1 MLDADL
7 LVFGSVLSG
16 RFWTPGHLSSSVRT
30 PLRAFVDPAG
40 SHSQW
45 WTPTSTLD
53 LVWQDVLLPESVL
66 ALPVV

>member
-1 MLDADL
+1 LLDADL
-7 LVFGSVLSG
+7 LVFGSLLSG

-53 LVWQDVLLPESVL
+53 LVGQGLLLAESVFALL
-66 ALPVV
+66 AI